1 MVENKNNVISKQFIL
16 YAIMSALVLVLLL
29 IILYHKNQNI
39 KLEKLF
45 RKQEQALNDSQI
57 YNLMLSNQQ
66 KMEEGK
72 LIEKQRISRELHD
85 GIIGKLSAIR
95 MNLYEIK
102 YSQSPESIQKH
113 LAHIAEMRNIEEEI
127 RNLTHELN
135 TNVFS
140 GSDDFETTIK
150 ALFTELNNN
159 PLTEIDIEVDQRID
173 WSLVDIN
180 VKMNLYRIFQ
190 EALQNI
196 NKYADAHVIKI
207 AIAKSETGISIQI
220 ADNGKGFEI
229 TQTKKGIGLKNM
241 NHRATELKGQFSIE
255 SKQNIGTKINLSI
268 PIEFNSFEF

>member
-1 MVENKNNVISKQFIL
+1 MNK
-16 YAIMSALVLVLLL
+16 
-29 IILYHKNQNI
+29 NI

-57 YNLMLSNQQ
+57 YNLMLSNQK

-72 LIEKQRISRELHD
+72 LIEKQRISRDLHD

-102 YSQSPESIQKH
+102 YNQSSEAIKKH
-113 LAHIAEMRNIEEEI
+113 LEYVAGMKHIEEEI

-135 TNVFS
+135 TTVFS
-140 GSDDFETTIK
+140 GSDDFETMLIG
-150 ALFTELNNN
+150 LFTELNNN
-159 PLTEIDIEVDQRID
+159 PIAEVKIEADPRIV
-173 WSLVDIN
+173 WSLIDKN

-196 NKYADAHVIKI
+196 NKYADANTISIKI
-207 AIAKSETGISIQI
+207 AKSDTGISVKI
-220 ADNGKGFEI
+220 ADNGKGFDTKQI
-229 TQTKKGIGLKNM
+229 KKGIGLNNM
-241 NHRATELKGQFSIE
+241 RHRAMELNGQFSIE
-255 SKQNIGTKINLSI
+255 SIKNKGTKINLSI